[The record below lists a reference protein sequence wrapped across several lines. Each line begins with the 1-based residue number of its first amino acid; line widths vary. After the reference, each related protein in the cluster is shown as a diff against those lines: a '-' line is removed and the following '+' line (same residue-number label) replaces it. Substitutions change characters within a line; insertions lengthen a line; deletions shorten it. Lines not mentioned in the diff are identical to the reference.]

1 MREERSRA
9 EIGSE
14 RFVMILAIDV
24 GNTNVVLG
32 CIENGSILRT
42 VRMRTEE
49 NATSA
54 EHAIKIIDLLNY
66 MSVKPED
73 IEGSI
78 ISSVVPP
85 VTGSMAEALRN
96 LTGKKTLIVG
106 PGIKT
111 GLNVKIDD
119 PGTLGADL
127 AVGAVA
133 AIEYYQTPAI
143 VIDMGT
149 ATTITVIDG
158 KKAFRGGVICP
169 GVKLSFSA
177 LASGTSLLPDI
188 YIMKPDHCIGT
199 NTVDC
204 MRSGAVL
211 GTASMIDGMIDRME
225 EELGEKCFCLATGG
239 LASSVV
245 PCCRHEIVCDDDLLL
260 KGLWALYR
268 KNTK

>member
-1 MREERSRA
+1 
-9 EIGSE
+9 
-14 RFVMILAIDV
+14 MILGIDV

-32 CIENGSILRT
+32 ILEDGKVLQT
-42 VRMRTEE
+42 VRMRTES

-54 EHAIKIIDLLNY
+54 EHAIKISDLLHF

-85 VTGSMAEALRN
+85 ATESIAEALWK
-96 LTGKKTLIVG
+96 LTGKKALIVG
-106 PGIKT
+106 PGMKT
-111 GLNVKIDD
+111 GLNVRIDD

-127 AVGAVA
+127 VVGAVA
-133 AIEYYQTPAI
+133 VIAFYSTPAI

-158 KKAFRGGVICP
+158 RNAFRGGAILP

-177 LASGTSLLPDI
+177 LVSGTSLLPDI
-188 YIMKPDHCIGT
+188 YIEKPDKCIGT

-211 GTASMIDGMIDRME
+211 GTAAMIDGMIDRME
-225 EELGEKCFCLATGG
+225 EELDEQCTLVATGG
-239 LASSVV
+239 LASSVIS
-245 PCCRHEIVCDDDLLL
+245 CCNHDIVCDDDLLL
-260 KGLWALYR
+260 KGLWILYQ
-268 KNTK
+268 KNKK

>member
-1 MREERSRA
+1 
-9 EIGSE
+9 
-14 RFVMILAIDV
+14 MILGIDV

-32 CIENGSILRT
+32 LLEDGKVLQT
-42 VRMRTEE
+42 VRMRTESS
-49 NATSA
+49 ATSA
-54 EHAIKIIDLLNY
+54 EHAIKISDLLHF

-85 VTGSMAEALRN
+85 ATESIAEALWR
-96 LTGKKTLIVG
+96 LTGKKALIVG
-106 PGIKT
+106 PGMKT
-111 GLNVKIDD
+111 GLNVRIDD

-127 AVGAVA
+127 VVGAVA
-133 AIEYYQTPAI
+133 AIAFYSTPAI

-158 KKAFRGGVICP
+158 RNAFRGGAILP

-177 LASGTSLLPDI
+177 LVSGTSLLPDI
-188 YIMKPDHCIGT
+188 YIEKPNKCIGT

-204 MRSGAVL
+204 MRSGAVI
-211 GTASMIDGMIDRME
+211 GTAAMIDGMIDRME
-225 EELGEKCFCLATGG
+225 EELDEQCTLVATGG

-245 PCCRHEIVCDDDLLL
+245 PCCNHDIVCDDDLLL
-260 KGLWALYR
+260 KGLWVLYQKNR
-268 KNTK
+268 K

>member
-1 MREERSRA
+1 
-9 EIGSE
+9 
-14 RFVMILAIDV
+14 MILGIDV

-32 CIENGSILRT
+32 LLEDGKILQT
-42 VRMRTEE
+42 VRMRTES

-54 EHAIKIIDLLNY
+54 EHAIKISDLLHF
-66 MSVKPED
+66 MSVKPEE

-85 VTGSMAEALRN
+85 ATESIAEALWK
-96 LTGKKTLIVG
+96 LTGKKTLVVG
-106 PGIKT
+106 PGMKT
-111 GLNVKIDD
+111 GLNVRIDD

-133 AIEYYQTPAI
+133 AIAFYSTPAI

-158 KKAFRGGVICP
+158 KNAFRGGAILP
-169 GVKLSFSA
+169 GVKLSFHA
-177 LASGTSLLPDI
+177 LVSGTSLLPDI
-188 YIMKPDHCIGT
+188 YIEKPEKCIGT

-225 EELGEKCFCLATGG
+225 QELDEQCTLVATGG
-239 LASSVV
+239 LASAVI
-245 PCCRHEIVCDDDLLL
+245 PCCNHNIVCDDDLLL
-260 KGLWALYR
+260 KGLWVLYQKNR
-268 KNTK
+268 K

>member
-1 MREERSRA
+1 
-9 EIGSE
+9 
-14 RFVMILAIDV
+14 MILGIDV

-32 CIENGSILRT
+32 ILEDGKILKT
-42 VRMRTEE
+42 VRMRTESG
-49 NATSA
+49 ATSA
-54 EHAIKIIDLLNY
+54 EHAIKISDLLHF
-66 MSVKPED
+66 MGVKPED

-85 VTGSMAEALRN
+85 ATENIAEALWG
-96 LTGKKTLIVG
+96 LTGKKALVVG
-106 PGIKT
+106 PGMKT
-111 GLNVKIDD
+111 GLNVRIDD

-127 AVGAVA
+127 VVGAVA
-133 AIEYYQTPAI
+133 AIAFYATPAI

-158 KKAFRGGVICP
+158 RNSFRGGAILP

-177 LASGTSLLPDI
+177 LVSGTSLLPDI
-188 YIMKPDHCIGT
+188 YIEKPDKCIGT

-211 GTASMIDGMIDRME
+211 GTASMIDGMVDRME
-225 EELGEKCFCLATGG
+225 EELDEQCTLVATGG

-245 PCCRHEIVCDDDLLL
+245 TCCHHNIVCDDDLLL
-260 KGLWALYR
+260 KGLWVLYQKNR
-268 KNTK
+268 K